1 MYVASVGA
9 LAPYSSPQA
18 HIPSP
23 HAHMPSLQ
31 AHIPSLQAHIPPH
44 QAPICSPQADTHRPA
59 LTLSMNVLR
68 ILQLT
73 PVCETPSPPPPI
85 YHLSWKQG
93 HETRR
98 VEAFI
103 KKEQEQETSRLLH
116 MGRYVRGE
124 SYSLSRGAG
133 SHRTSPRVPPP
144 GDRAASAAALLRR
157 ARCSYPVNR
166 PTACCEHEH
175 AVAGILR
182 AWSSIKRLPHAPGEC
197 QDEINM
203 RARTE
208 SPAPLGTS

>member
-1 MYVASVGA
+1 MSQVSEHA
-9 LAPYSSPQA
+9 PQA

-23 HAHMPSLQ
+23 Q
-31 AHIPSLQAHIPPH
+31 AHKARPTPTRTRPRPLYLRPKPRYARPKP
-44 QAPICSPQADTHRPA
+44 TRTRPA

-68 ILQLT
+68 ILHPT
-73 PVCETPSPPPPI
+73 PGCETPSPPPPL

-103 KKEQEQETSRLLH
+103 KQEQEQETSRLLH

-133 SHRTSPRVPPP
+133 AHRTSPRVPPP

-157 ARCSYPVNR
+157 ARCPYPVNR
-166 PTACCEHEH
+166 PTACCKHGH

-197 QDEINM
+197 QHEINM